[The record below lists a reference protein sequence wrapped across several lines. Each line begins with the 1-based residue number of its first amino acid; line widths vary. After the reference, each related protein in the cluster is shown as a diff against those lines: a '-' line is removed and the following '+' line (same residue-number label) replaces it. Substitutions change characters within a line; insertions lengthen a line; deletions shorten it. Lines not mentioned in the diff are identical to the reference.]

1 MQLKRDTDYALR
13 LLLCAAKQTC
23 GKTSG
28 ISLQDLSKETMVPTT
43 IANRLCLKMTDA
55 NLLRA
60 ATHSGKTKR
69 YLLGKEVMN
78 KTLYD
83 VICVVEEHN
92 DIFAVFDRST
102 ELFSSGGS
110 YFQMVEQQLEGAL
123 NKVTLQHLIV
133 KRKPLQRPDYI
144 TRSIL
149 SLCSRTISWKDEK
162 NEMTDKE
169 LKRLTRVELIDII
182 YELQKQ
188 KDAADVRVAQLQEKL
203 NQRELRIAQ
212 AGSIAEAA
220 IGLNGVFEAAQAA
233 ADQYLHSIQT
243 ATSSIQ
249 RKLDAA
255 EAQRKEIISSAE
267 EEANRIVR
275 EGENKARAIVEAAER
290 QSSEKW
296 DCFEKRARELI
307 AAHTELQ
314 RLIKR
319 GG

>member
-83 VICVVEEHN
+83 VVEEHN

-133 KRKPLQRPDYI
+133 KRKPLQKAGLHNKKH
-144 TRSIL
+144 T
-149 SLCSRTISWKDEK
+149 
-162 NEMTDKE
+162 
-169 LKRLTRVELIDII
+169 LIVQQNNF
-182 YELQKQ
+182 L
-188 KDAADVRVAQLQEKL
+188 
-203 NQRELRIAQ
+203 
-212 AGSIAEAA
+212 
-220 IGLNGVFEAAQAA
+220 
-233 ADQYLHSIQT
+233 
-243 ATSSIQ
+243 
-249 RKLDAA
+249 
-255 EAQRKEIISSAE
+255 
-267 EEANRIVR
+267 
-275 EGENKARAIVEAAER
+275 EG
-290 QSSEKW
+290 
-296 DCFEKRARELI
+296 
-307 AAHTELQ
+307 
-314 RLIKR
+314 
-319 GG
+319 

>member
-133 KRKPLQRPDYI
+133 KRKPLQKAGLHNKKH
-144 TRSIL
+144 T
-149 SLCSRTISWKDEK
+149 
-162 NEMTDKE
+162 
-169 LKRLTRVELIDII
+169 LIVQQNNF
-182 YELQKQ
+182 L
-188 KDAADVRVAQLQEKL
+188 
-203 NQRELRIAQ
+203 
-212 AGSIAEAA
+212 
-220 IGLNGVFEAAQAA
+220 
-233 ADQYLHSIQT
+233 
-243 ATSSIQ
+243 
-249 RKLDAA
+249 
-255 EAQRKEIISSAE
+255 
-267 EEANRIVR
+267 
-275 EGENKARAIVEAAER
+275 EG
-290 QSSEKW
+290 
-296 DCFEKRARELI
+296 
-307 AAHTELQ
+307 
-314 RLIKR
+314 
-319 GG
+319 